1 MEYIRIANEGDLLTV
16 YKEIRIN
23 IIRVLNKYC
32 TKDYI
37 EDGSECLDLFALYDV
52 PSVNVDQIINC
63 ALQLEGLAESIQD
76 VDEICH
82 LQKAKEIAKMLETEM
97 AKLR

>member
-1 MEYIRIANEGDLLTV
+1 M
-16 YKEIRIN
+16 
-23 IIRVLNKYC
+23 
-32 TKDYI
+32 
-37 EDGSECLDLFALYDV
+37 ECLDLFALYDV

-63 ALQLEGLAESIQD
+63 ALQLEGLAESMQD